1 MANIMSMKQVRN
13 KPSRDGFDLSFT
25 NRFTAKVGELLPIFT
40 KECLPGDSFKINP
53 SWFTRTQPIN
63 SAAYGRLREYVDFY
77 FVPYH
82 LLWSYFPDWITQ
94 MDDAQFAFSNNSK
107 VSLSSNCP
115 YTTDSDLQAYLLQ
128 YTMISGTEETRQWIP
143 DANPDGN
150 SKMNMWGYNRG
161 ALSNKLLQYLGYGQ
175 FLTNTGKKNGNFS
188 NVRLSLWRLLAYQ
201 KICQDWFRPQQ
212 WQSSQSWLF
221 NVNYLR
227 DSKYTFPSTSYQNII
242 DLQYALY
249 KKDYFTGLL
258 PKAQFGD
265 ESFLNLDGAYE
276 ITPIEDDLSTV
287 KAGQSF
293 YAGFTGS
300 TYTDYSPGGVS
311 ILALRKAQALQKW
324 KEVSQCADKSYR
336 AQMEKHFGAKVR
348 GVSDHL
354 CTHIGGT
361 SSSINISPVVNNNL
375 IDGSADIKGMGTGG
389 SNGQFNFDCHEHG
402 IIMGIY
408 RCVPDVD
415 YFNILTDKHNT
426 KVQNTDYAIPEFDK
440 VGMQPTYFY
449 EYYGLQYAGTDVSMG
464 YAPRYIEYKTS
475 VDVVNGAFVDSLKN
489 YVIPKNSL
497 YDESLTQAGTI
508 SILKSFYVNPK
519 VVNNIF
525 NVAAD
530 SHTDTDELLVD
541 ANLQCYAV
549 RDLDSDGLPY

>member
-1 MANIMSMKQVRN
+1 MANIMSLKQVRN

-40 KECLPGDSFKINP
+40 KECLPGDTFKINP

-94 MDDAQFAFSNNSK
+94 MNDAQFASSNSGK
-107 VSLSSNCP
+107 VSLNSSSP
-115 YTTDSDLQAYLLQ
+115 YITDTVLFNYLQSFTTLSGAESTRRWTPD
-128 YTMISGTEETRQWIP
+128 SGTGE
-143 DANPDGN
+143 
-150 SKMNMWGYNRG
+150 SLKNMWGFNRG
-161 ALSNKLLQYLGYGQ
+161 PLMNKLLQYLGYGH
-175 FLTNTGKKNGNFS
+175 FFTNVGVKNGTPS
-188 NVRLSLWRLLAYQ
+188 DVRLSLWRLLSYQ

-221 NVNYLR
+221 NVNYLGA
-227 DSKYTFPSTSYQNII
+227 SGPYSFPNTSFQNIL

-258 PKAQFGD
+258 PKAQYGD
-265 ESFLNLDGAYE
+265 ESLINIDGHFTVTNVGSYD
-276 ITPIEDDLSTV
+276 TTDDFTNDVRL
-287 KAGQSF
+287 QSSF
-293 YAGFTGS
+293 A
-300 TYTDYSPGGVS
+300 DVDIPDGGISV
-311 ILALRKAQALQKW
+311 LALRKAQALQKW

-354 CTHIGGT
+354 STHIGGT

-375 IDGSADIKGMGTGG
+375 VDGSADIKGMGTGG
-389 SNGQFNFDCHEHG
+389 SNGQFNFECHEHG

-415 YFNILTDKHNT
+415 YYNIFTDKHNT
-426 KVQNTDYAIPEFDK
+426 KVQNTDFAIPEFDK
-440 VGMQPTYFY
+440 VGMQETYFY
-449 EYYGLQYAGTDVSMG
+449 EYYGMGYSGPEISMG

-475 VDVVNGAFVDSLKN
+475 VDVVNGAFLDTLKN
-489 YVIPKNSL
+489 YVIPKNALFDAISTGDGTVQFVKSL
-497 YDESLTQAGTI
+497 
-508 SILKSFYVNPK
+508 YVNPK
-519 VVNNIF
+519 VVDNIF
-525 NVAAD
+525 NVA
-530 SHTDTDELLVD
+530 SSSLTDTDELLVD

>member
-1 MANIMSMKQVRN
+1 MSLKQVRN

-82 LLWSYFPDWITQ
+82 LLWSFFPDWITQ
-94 MDDAQFAFSNNSK
+94 MNDPQFA
-107 VSLSSNCP
+107 
-115 YTTDSDLQAYLLQ
+115 TGA
-128 YTMISGTEETRQWIP
+128 
-143 DANPDGN
+143 N
-150 SKMNMWGYNRG
+150 SKMFLSTESPYLIHSDIYSYLSSFTSENAWTVNPTESEKNMWGFNRG
-161 ALSNKLLQYLGYGQ
+161 ALSNKLLQYLGYGL
-175 FLTNTGKKNGNFS
+175 FFDTKGSPVSKSTS
-188 NVRLSLWRLLAYQ
+188 VRLSPWRLLAYQ

-212 WQSSQSWLF
+212 WQSVQSWLF
-221 NVNYLR
+221 NINYIKSG
-227 DSKYTFPSTSYQNII
+227 SKYVITKSSTQNIF

-258 PKAQFGD
+258 PNAQFGD
-265 ESFLNLDGAYE
+265 EAFININGAISVNPLVDNFDVSVGSSSYLEVQSEYMFKGDG
-276 ITPIEDDLSTV
+276 IPPS
-287 KAGQSF
+287 
-293 YAGFTGS
+293 
-300 TYTDYSPGGVS
+300 GVS
-311 ILALRKAQALQKW
+311 VLALRKAQALQKW
-324 KEVSQCADKSYR
+324 KEVSQSADKSYR

-375 IDGSADIKGMGTGG
+375 TNGSADIKGMGTGG
-389 SNGQFNFDCHEHG
+389 SDGSFSFDCHEHG

-415 YFNILTDKHNT
+415 YLNVVVDRHNT
-426 KVQNTDYAIPEFDK
+426 KTTSSDFAIPEFDK
-440 VGMQPTYFY
+440 VGMQETYAH
-449 EYYGLQYAGTDVSMG
+449 ELYGFEGDTMDSLKGLG

-475 VDVVNGAFVDSLKN
+475 VDVVNGAFIDTLSN
-489 YVIPKNSL
+489 YIIPKNALGSASGATSD
-497 YDESLTQAGTI
+497 Y
-508 SILKSFYVNPK
+508 LKLLYVNPH
-519 VVNNIF
+519 VVDTIF
-525 NVAAD
+525 NVAASSLTD
-530 SHTDTDELLVD
+530 SDELLVD
-541 ANLQCYAV
+541 ANLNCYAV